1 MERGRELLRLRYLAA
16 GFAKLFE
23 PIKAPLF
30 QRWLL
35 FLRCSEELL
44 RPVLPGSPAF
54 SRASTFRARA
64 FGPTLGPILLSKV
77 AERDRETEQ
86 RAEKLRGEKRRQVG
100 PFILRF
106 RGKRARLNLLQI
118 DAPFSLS
125 FQTSPKMPTLDRY
138 DRSRFDTFLVQEVKK
153 FLL

>member
-1 MERGRELLRLRYLAA
+1 M
-16 GFAKLFE
+16 
-23 PIKAPLF
+23 
-30 QRWLL
+30 
-35 FLRCSEELL
+35 
-44 RPVLPGSPAF
+44 
-54 SRASTFRARA
+54 
-64 FGPTLGPILLSKV
+64 GPTLLSKV

-86 RAEKLRGEKRRQVG
+86 RAEKLEGEKRRQVG

-125 FQTSPKMPTLDRY
+125 FQTFPKMPTLDRY

-153 FLL
+153 VSSLESLFLIHYFQRKLFLVSLDVLRLRQVIPRCLFKEICPRIGILLGRSRNVSQIPGWP